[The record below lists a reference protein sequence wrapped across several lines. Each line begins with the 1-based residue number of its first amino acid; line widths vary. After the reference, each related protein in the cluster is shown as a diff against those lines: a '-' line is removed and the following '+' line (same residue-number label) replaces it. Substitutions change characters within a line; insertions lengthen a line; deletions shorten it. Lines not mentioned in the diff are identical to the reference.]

1 MDLNTGE
8 SKGCGLVQFETPEDA
23 EKAIND
29 LDGSMLSGNVLKI
42 RKDIQTRKS
51 SDSINQFKS
60 EENFKKEKTV
70 SKKDST
76 KNSVRNLDSVETFLD
91 SITTSNKLKE
101 SYISERWKARAES
114 SKPKDAFPSGK
125 SDAKD
130 PNSSGEREV
139 LKKIPKEMFL
149 AIPYKMDPKTDEYL
163 QEIKDQKIRNEK
175 IEIISS
181 LVAKRESL
189 RINKQFIDA
198 DIVRLELR
206 DLYNVQCDDRQR
218 LWRILT

>member
-1 MDLNTGE
+1 MDLKTGE

-51 SDSINQFKS
+51 FDSVNQFKS

-70 SKKDST
+70 SKKDTT
-76 KNSVRNLDSVETFLD
+76 KNSVRSLDSVETFLD
-91 SITTSNKLKE
+91 SITTSNKVKE

-114 SKPKDAFPSGK
+114 SKTKIGSSKSVSKDT
-125 SDAKD
+125 
-130 PNSSGEREV
+130 NSSGEGEV
-139 LKKIPKEMFL
+139 TKKIPKEMFL

-163 QEIKDQKIRNEK
+163 QEIKDQKIRSEK
-175 IEIISS
+175 IEIISG
-181 LVAKRESL
+181 LVAKRESM
-189 RINKQFIDA
+189 RINKQFNDA